1 VVKFVIDSDR
11 SKVWISAR
19 SSLHPIHA
27 ETAGLEGW
35 FEADLL
41 GGRRLNLTVSPRA
54 RLDLPVGMLSS
65 GNPLYDRE
73 MRRRVDARAFPMI
86 TGELTTIKEASG
98 KGRYTVGGDLTF
110 RGVTRSFED
119 EMTLSMPNKHT
130 LCLDGER
137 VFDIRD
143 FGMEPPRI
151 LTLRVHPEV
160 TVRVSIVA
168 SDNRGGN

>member
-1 VVKFVIDSDR
+1 MVKFAIDPDR
-11 SKVWISAR
+11 SKVWISAQ

-27 ETAGLEGW
+27 ETMGLEGW
-35 FEADLL
+35 FEAEVL
-41 GGRRLNLTVSPRA
+41 GGGRINPTVVPHA
-54 RLDLPVGMLSS
+54 RLELPVEMLTS
-65 GNPLYDRE
+65 GNALYDRE
-73 MRRRVDARAFPMI
+73 MRRRVDARRFPRI
-86 TGELTTIKEASG
+86 TGELTSMKEASG
-98 KGRYTVGGDLTF
+98 EGRYIVGGDLTF

-119 EMTLSMPNKHT
+119 EMTLSMPNEHA

-160 TVRVSIVA
+160 TVKVAIVA
-168 SDNRGGN
+168 SDDGRGD